1 MLKEHKKSKS
11 AMALIIRIMGRII
24 ILPLY
29 EITRTGSPD
38 RDVYRVDWDDEL
50 IICDASI
57 DTDPILDLPGGRVS
71 NPLVTELDSDEDSS
85 DSEDGGEMQE
95 FTICRHPLQND
106 ELFKKNIEETLQHCE
121 PSI

>member
-1 MLKEHKKSKS
+1 MII
-11 AMALIIRIMGRII
+11 MIRIVGRII

-29 EITRTGSPD
+29 EITRTGRPD
-38 RDVYRVDWDDEL
+38 RDVYRVDWDEEL
-50 IICDASI
+50 ITCDASI

-85 DSEDGGEMQE
+85 ESEEGGEMQE
-95 FTICRHPLQND
+95 FAICSHPLQND

-121 PSI
+121 PSM